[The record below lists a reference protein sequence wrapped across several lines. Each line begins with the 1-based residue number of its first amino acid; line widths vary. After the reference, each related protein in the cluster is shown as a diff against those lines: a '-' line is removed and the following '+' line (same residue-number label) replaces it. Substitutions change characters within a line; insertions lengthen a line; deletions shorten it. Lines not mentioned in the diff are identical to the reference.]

1 MALGCAGYAPLRGW
15 RATRGTAPCP
25 RNDGTAGERPAREDK
40 GPGPLQNFQCPGGI
54 VETMTSIAEPES
66 KAAQDDHRFFGQP
79 RALATIFGVE
89 MWERF
94 SFYGM
99 QGILLLYLYYSA
111 AEGGL
116 DIPQATA
123 AGIVGAYGGGVYLS
137 TILGAWIADRLAGSE
152 RVLFV
157 SAFIIMFG
165 HIALALIPGVAGVIV
180 GLILIAFGSGGLK
193 ANATSVVGT
202 LYRKDDPR
210 RDAGFSLFYLG
221 INLGA
226 FFGPILTGLLQ
237 TTVGFHYGFG
247 LAAVGMAIG
256 LIQYSFGGKRLPA
269 VSREI
274 PDPLPR
280 SRYLPY
286 GLIAA
291 AFIVLIVVLALT
303 GVITATNLVTIV
315 IGVTIVASVSYF
327 IVILSNRHISA
338 VERKRVYA
346 FIPLFIASVAFWS
359 LYQQQFTVVTIYS
372 DLRLDR
378 VLFGWEM
385 PVSWVQSINPVFII
399 VLSGVFAAIWSKWG
413 ARQPSTP
420 VKFAFGTAI
429 MGLAFLLFLP
439 FAGGAANS
447 TPLLAMIGILL
458 IFTVAELLLSPVG
471 LSVSTKLAPELFK
484 TQMVALFFLSVA
496 LGTAISGL
504 LAEWYA
510 VAPEQLYF
518 GVLGGIA
525 ILLGV
530 ILALFTRPILRLMS
544 GVR

>member
-1 MALGCAGYAPLRGW
+1 
-15 RATRGTAPCP
+15 
-25 RNDGTAGERPAREDK
+25 
-40 GPGPLQNFQCPGGI
+40 
-54 VETMTSIAEPES
+54 MTSIAEHDSDTP
-66 KAAQDDHRFFGQP
+66 QDDHRFFGQP
-79 RALATIFGVE
+79 RALASIFGVE

-116 DIPQATA
+116 GIPQATA
-123 AGIVGAYGGGVYLS
+123 AGIVGAYGGAVYLS

-152 RVLFV
+152 RVLYV

-165 HIALALIPGVAGVIV
+165 HIGLALIPGVAGVIV

-202 LYRKDDPR
+202 LYRKEDPR

-237 TTVGFHYGFG
+237 STVGFHYGFG

-256 LIQYSFGGKRLPA
+256 LIQYSFGRKRLPDI
-269 VSREI
+269 SREV

-286 GLIAA
+286 ALIAA
-291 AFIVLIVVLALT
+291 AFIALIVVLVLT

-315 IGVTIVASVSYF
+315 IGVTIVASVTYF
-327 IVILSNRHISA
+327 IVILGNKHIST

-378 VLFGWEM
+378 SLFGWEM

-399 VLSGVFAAIWSKWG
+399 VLAGAFAALWTKLG
-413 ARQPSTP
+413 DRQPVTP
-420 VKFAFGTAI
+420 FKFGAGTAL
-429 MGLAFLLFLP
+429 MGVAFFCFLPMPGGENAAPLLGLA
-439 FAGGAANS
+439 A
-447 TPLLAMIGILL
+447 ILL
-458 IFTVAELLLSPVG
+458 VFTLAELLISPVG
-471 LSVSTKLAPELFK
+471 LSATTKLAPKKFA
-484 TQMVALFFLSVA
+484 TQMVALYFLSIA
-496 LGTAISGL
+496 LGTALAGTLAGYYDPDAESPFFIWVGL
-504 LAEWYA
+504 ASVVTGVVVMLASKPIHKLMA
-510 VAPEQLYF
+510 
-518 GVLGGIA
+518 GVD
-525 ILLGV
+525 
-530 ILALFTRPILRLMS
+530 
-544 GVR
+544 